1 MSLVVDAAI
10 LAAGANAVLLAA
22 LGWVWL
28 GNYREHG
35 ADHTLGLLVF
45 AAFLLVENLLWLY
58 LYLLRPEFS
67 AWVDGTGVVVRV
79 GVALL
84 CGLELLALVVLAR
97 VTWR

>member
-10 LAAGANAVLLAA
+10 AAAGANAVLLAA
-22 LGWVWL
+22 LGRVWL

-58 LYLLRPEFS
+58 LYLLRPEFA
-67 AWVDGTGVVVRV
+67 AWVDGTGAVVRV

-84 CGLELLALVVLAR
+84 CGLELLALAVLAR
-97 VTWR
+97 VTLR